1 MYQLHVSEEV
11 TPVSGVNGQP
21 LDLSV
26 YDKLNKARIK
36 LKRGRLRRIHKAK
49 PYIYSQKFSELL
61 KSNQQNSD
69 RLPCSSIKSEIFIC
83 PMCHMEAT
91 SFNIFAQHM
100 AVHFN
105 QLPETSSN
113 ESINTYNFDLP
124 GHLQGIMGGRC
135 SIDTETMN
143 NTSVDS
149 EVINRDKTKLL
160 ELIKEYIPDKNSF
173 GKETIGNSDKKTI
186 FCDTNVLSCGICSHP
201 TTFDQFADLLS
212 HLQTEHLL
220 TYYHCEGCEE
230 KFTDR
235 NRCLVHILSYHTDLK
250 NPTGNTELVFRRG
263 ANTFNITTKS
273 VEDTDQGKLISHNEN
288 ESCKH
293 YSLDGEWD
301 TKRRLSEMDSDNTT
315 MKEKG
320 LLQEHNAG
328 ICLKNNPYSSK
339 CHLATHD
346 HSKSSNLSSQV
357 VVESNKERCD
367 HHDGSESN
375 VNTSNTNCICRAQ
388 SFIHFLSMLF
398 WPSLWSFDL
407 MKMDAEEPLG
417 GQVKT
422 PNASTSRNMEHIS
435 KSEDCV
441 LSFPSAPLPPPTRSL
456 SSSSPLSLP
465 SSSLSCLQRKAET
478 EESQNIKGSTTP
490 PSEFKSTKND
500 TESKSSSELN
510 EPVENLDL
518 ENTVP
523 SCIFLLRSHP
533 VLGLLP
539 HEIAS
544 KVDSYK
550 ASKICHICLKEFTD
564 EMTVLHHQVEQ
575 HSLKDVP
582 SMSDSSNDQQ
592 KTD

>member
-1 MYQLHVSEEV
+1 MYQLHMFEEV

-36 LKRGRLRRIHKAK
+36 LKRGRLRRIHKSK
-49 PYIYSQKFSELL
+49 PYIYSQKFSGLL

-105 QLPETSSN
+105 QLPETSPNDSV
-113 ESINTYNFDLP
+113 NTYGFDLP

-143 NTSVDS
+143 NTSVGS
-149 EVINRDKTKLL
+149 EVVNRDKTELL
-160 ELIKEYIPDKNSF
+160 ELIKEYIPNKNSF
-173 GKETIGNSDKKTI
+173 GKETIGNSDKKII
-186 FCDTNVLSCGICSHP
+186 FSNTNVLSCSICSHP
-201 TTFDQFADLLS
+201 TTFDQFADLLN
-212 HLQTEHLL
+212 HLQTKHLL
-220 TYYHCEGCEE
+220 TYYHCGGCEE

-235 NRCLVHILSYHTDLK
+235 NRCLVHILSYHADLK
-250 NPTGNTELVFRRG
+250 NPIENTESDVRRD
-263 ANTFNITTKS
+263 ASSFNITTKS

-301 TKRRLSEMDSDNTT
+301 TKRRLSKMDPDNTT

-320 LLQEHNAG
+320 PLQDHNAG

-339 CHLATHD
+339 CQLVTDD

-357 VVESNKERCD
+357 VVESNKESCD
-367 HHDGSESN
+367 HHDGSESKL
-375 VNTSNTNCICRAQ
+375 NTSNTNCMCRAQ
-388 SFIHFLSMLF
+388 SLIHFLSMLF

-407 MKMDAEEPLG
+407 MRTDTEEQLG
-417 GQVKT
+417 GQLKT
-422 PNASTSRNMEHIS
+422 LNATTSRNMEHIS

-441 LSFPSAPLPPPTRSL
+441 LSFPSAPVPPPTR
-456 SSSSPLSLP
+456 SLP

-478 EESQNIKGSTTP
+478 EESQSIKGRTTP
-490 PSEFKSTKND
+490 PGEYKSKKND
-500 TESKSSSELN
+500 TECKSSSELN
-510 EPVENLDL
+510 EPAENLDL
-518 ENTVP
+518 EHTVP

-592 KTD
+592 KTG